1 MMQSLLVP
9 LVLALIGLAAGVLVG
24 TQLGGYPLLAALP
37 PERYVHAHAFFA
49 SRYDPFMP
57 ACLLGTLAGDAL
69 LAAVTDGPAVR
80 GLFAVG
86 AALALAT
93 VLISVTKNVP
103 INKAVKALDPDRLP
117 ADFARQDRR
126 REWGRWNQ
134 VRGGL
139 AVAAL
144 AANCL
149 AVALLI

>member
-24 TQLGGYPLLAALP
+24 TQLGGYPLLAVLP

-49 SRYDPFMP
+49 SKYDPFMP
-57 ACLLGTLAGDAL
+57 ACLLGTVAGDAL
-69 LAAVTDGPAVR
+69 LAAVADGTGVR
-80 GLFAVG
+80 ALFAAG

-126 REWGRWNQ
+126 HEWGRWNQ

-144 AANCL
+144 VANCL